1 MKFKRIIIILFLILV
16 GIILFNI
23 KSIFKIFYP
32 IKYEANIVKYSQ
44 RYNVD
49 PCLVAAVIKAES
61 NFDGNA
67 VSHRGAYGLMQIMPD
82 TALWVAKNM
91 ELKDYKLEKLYDN
104 EINIA
109 MGCWY
114 INNLNKEFNGD
125 IELVL
130 AAYNG
135 GRGNVQK
142 WLKDSK
148 YSDDG
153 KKLKSIP
160 FGETDKYV
168 KKVKTNYNIYLKL
181 YKDELKQAE
190 LKPASKNK

>member
-1 MKFKRIIIILFLILV
+1 MKFKKIIKILILIFLV
-16 GIILFNI
+16 IIVINI
-23 KSIFKIFYP
+23 KSIFKSFYP
-32 IKYEANIVKYSQ
+32 IKYGNQIVKYSQ

-49 PCLVAAVIKAES
+49 PCLVAAVIRAES

-67 VSHRGAYGLMQIMPD
+67 ISPKGAYGLMQIMPD
-82 TALWVAKNM
+82 TALWVAENM
-91 ELKDYKLEKLYDN
+91 KLKDFDVEKLYES

-114 INNLNKEFNGD
+114 INNLNTEFNGNID
-125 IELVL
+125 LVL

-142 WLKDSK
+142 WLNDKE
-148 YSDDG
+148 YSSDG
-153 KKLKSIP
+153 KTLNVIP

-181 YKDELKQAE
+181 YGDEIK
-190 LKPASKNK
+190 

>member
-1 MKFKRIIIILFLILV
+1 MKFKKIVKLLLVILLCIIV
-16 GIILFNI
+16 FNI
-23 KSIFKIFYP
+23 KGIFKTFYP
-32 IKYEANIVKYSQ
+32 IKYEATIFKYSQ

-49 PCLVAAVIKAES
+49 PCLVVAVIKAES

-67 VSHRGAYGLMQIMPD
+67 VSPRGAYGLMQIMPD
-82 TALWVAKNM
+82 TAIWIAGKM
-91 ELKDYKLEKLYDN
+91 KLKDYSVETLYDD

-114 INNLNKEFNGD
+114 INNLNTEFNGD
-125 IELVL
+125 INLVL

-142 WLKDSK
+142 WLNDKQ
-148 YSDDG
+148 YSQDG
-153 KKLKSIP
+153 KTLHSIP

-181 YKDELKQAE
+181 YDDKFKTS
-190 LKPASKNK
+190 SKIN

>member
-1 MKFKRIIIILFLILV
+1 LCLIL
-16 GIILFNI
+16 LNI
-23 KSIFKIFYP
+23 KTIFKSFYP
-32 IKYEANIVKYSQ
+32 IKYESHIVKYSQ

-49 PCLVAAVIKAES
+49 PYLVIAIIKAES
-61 NFDGNA
+61 NFDEKA

-82 TALWVAKNM
+82 TALWIAKNM
-91 ELKDYKLEKLYDN
+91 ELKGYKVDKLYDN

-114 INNLNKEFNGD
+114 INNLNNEFNGD
-125 IELVL
+125 TSLVI

-142 WLKDSK
+142 WLKDK
-148 YSDDG
+148 EYSDDG
-153 KKLKSIP
+153 KKLKVIP

-168 KKVKTNYNIYLKL
+168 KKVMTNYNIYLKL
-181 YKDELKQAE
+181 YEGKFKR
-190 LKPASKNK
+190 

>member
-1 MKFKRIIIILFLILV
+1 MKFKTIIKILSLILLVIILI
-16 GIILFNI
+16 NI

-32 IKYEANIVKYSQ
+32 MKYEDHIVKYSQ

-49 PCLVAAVIKAES
+49 PLLVAAVIKVES
-61 NFDGNA
+61 NFNEKA
-67 VSHRGAYGLMQIMPD
+67 ISPRGAYGLMQIMPD
-82 TALWVAKNM
+82 TGLWIAKNM
-91 ELKDYKLEKLYDN
+91 KLKDYKEEKLYDN

-114 INNLNKEFNGD
+114 INNLNTEFNGD

-142 WLKDSK
+142 WLSDKQYSK
-148 YSDDG
+148 DG
-153 KKLKSIP
+153 KKIDNIP

-168 KKVKTNYNIYLKL
+168 KKVKTNYNIYFKL
-181 YKDELKQAE
+181 YGDKYKTSLKTNE
-190 LKPASKNK
+190 S

>member
-1 MKFKRIIIILFLILV
+1 MKFKTIVKILMLILL
-16 GIILFNI
+16 GIILINT
-23 KSIFKIFYP
+23 KNIFKVFYP
-32 IKYEANIVKYSQ
+32 IKYEDHIVTYSK

-61 NFDGNA
+61 NFDEKA
-67 VSHRGAYGLMQIMPD
+67 LSHRGAYGLMQIMPD
-82 TALWVAKNM
+82 TAIWIAENM
-91 ELKDYKLEKLYDN
+91 KLKDYKVEKLCEN

-114 INNLNKEFNGD
+114 INNLNTEFNGD
-125 IELVL
+125 LELVL

-142 WLKDSK
+142 WLKDKK
-148 YSDDG
+148 YSQDG
-153 KKLKSIP
+153 KKIDNIP
-160 FGETDKYV
+160 YEETDKYV

-181 YKDELKQAE
+181 YGDEFKAL
-190 LKPASKNK
+190 SKKLTY

>member
-1 MKFKRIIIILFLILV
+1 MKFKTLVKILSIILLFVIII
-16 GIILFNI
+16 NI
-23 KSIFKIFYP
+23 KGIFKYFYP
-32 IKYEANIVKYSQ
+32 MKYEANIVKYSQ
-44 RYNVD
+44 RYKVD

-61 NFDGNA
+61 NFNGKA
-67 VSHRGAYGLMQIMPD
+67 VSNRGAYGLMQIMPD
-82 TALWVAKNM
+82 TGLWIAGNM
-91 ELKDYKLEKLYDN
+91 ELKNYKVEKLYDN

-114 INNLNKEFNGD
+114 INNLNTEFNGD

-142 WLKDSK
+142 WLNDKQ

-153 KKLKSIP
+153 KKLNNIP
-160 FGETDKYV
+160 FEETDKYV

-181 YKDELKQAE
+181 YGDKLKTTVE
-190 LKPASKNK
+190 

>member
-1 MKFKRIIIILFLILV
+1 MKFKKIIKFLCVIFLVIILV
-16 GIILFNI
+16 NI
-23 KSIFKIFYP
+23 KSIFKSFYP
-32 IKYEANIVKYSQ
+32 IKYESDIVKYSQ

-49 PCLVAAVIKAES
+49 PFLVVAVIKAES
-61 NFDGNA
+61 NFNGKA
-67 VSHRGAYGLMQIMPD
+67 VSPRGAYGLMQIMPD
-82 TALWVAKNM
+82 TALWIAENM
-91 ELKDYKLEKLYDN
+91 KLNDYKVENLYDN

-114 INNLNKEFNGD
+114 INNLNTEFNGD
-125 IELVL
+125 IDLVL

-142 WLKDSK
+142 WLKDK
-148 YSDDG
+148 EYSTDG
-153 KKLKSIP
+153 KKLNNIP

-181 YKDELKQAE
+181 YDDKFK
-190 LKPASKNK
+190 AS

>member
-1 MKFKRIIIILFLILV
+1 MKFKKFVKIICLIFLVVILV
-16 GIILFNI
+16 NI

-32 IKYEANIVKYSQ
+32 IKYQTQIVKYSQ

-49 PCLVAAVIKAES
+49 PYLVLAVIRAES
-61 NFDGNA
+61 NFNEKA
-67 VSHRGAYGLMQIMPD
+67 VSSRGAYGLMQIMPD
-82 TALWVAKNM
+82 TSQWIAENM
-91 ELKDYKLEKLYDN
+91 KLKGFKAEEAYDP

-114 INNLNKEFNGD
+114 INSLNNEFNGD
-125 IELVL
+125 IVLVL

-142 WLKDSK
+142 WLKDK
-148 YSDDG
+148 EYSDDG
-153 KKLKSIP
+153 KKLNSIP

-181 YKDELKQAE
+181 YDDTIKLK
-190 LKPASKNK
+190 

>member
-1 MKFKRIIIILFLILV
+1 MKFKKFVKILSLIFLIIIVI
-16 GIILFNI
+16 NI
-23 KSIFKIFYP
+23 KAIFKSFYP
-32 IKYEANIVKYSQ
+32 LKYENQIVKYSQ

-49 PCLVAAVIKAES
+49 PYLIAAVIRTES
-61 NFDGNA
+61 DFDGKA

-82 TALWVAKNM
+82 TALWIAGKM
-91 ELKDYKLEKLYDN
+91 KLKKFNVEKLYDN

-114 INNLNKEFNGD
+114 INNLNTEFNGNID
-125 IELVL
+125 LVL

-142 WLKDSK
+142 WLKDSQ
-148 YSDDG
+148 YSSDG
-153 KKLKSIP
+153 KTLISIP

-168 KKVKTNYNIYLKL
+168 KKVKTNYNIYFKL
-181 YKDELKQAE
+181 YDEVLTK
-190 LKPASKNK
+190 SR

>member
-1 MKFKRIIIILFLILV
+1 MKFKTLIKILSLIL
-16 GIILFNI
+16 LFVIVINI
-23 KSIFKIFYP
+23 KSIFKYFYP

-44 RYNVD
+44 RYEVD
-49 PCLVAAVIKAES
+49 PCLIAAVIKAES

-67 VSHRGAYGLMQIMPD
+67 VSNRGAYGLMQIMPD
-82 TALWVAKNM
+82 TGIWIANNM
-91 ELKDYKLEKLYDN
+91 ELKDFKVEKLYDS

-114 INNLNKEFNGD
+114 INNLNTEFDGN
-125 IELVL
+125 INLVL

-142 WLKDSK
+142 WLKDEK

-153 KKLKSIP
+153 KKLNNIP
-160 FGETDKYV
+160 FEETDKYV

-181 YKDELKQAE
+181 YGDRFKTTEK
-190 LKPASKNK
+190 SN